1 MGATDAAQQGC
12 CKFMQA
18 VGVRQPSCSAA
29 PSQQAGLPALRCA
42 CLDSPAHA
50 SHRCHPAQ
58 TARLISDRDLQLLRR
73 FDKKDPAYQA
83 KLLEEVRMCPGCP
96 GSSRICLSA
105 CIVAPPPPPTSLLGG
120 ALSDNEQHETVLPR
134 HETCQ
139 CALLLPPL
147 QSGSSYIEAFLTVLK
162 NVTKDETVQYVLAL
176 VEQMLA
182 GALAGPRTLGCWP
195 A

>member
-1 MGATDAAQQGC
+1 
-12 CKFMQA
+12 MQA

-96 GSSRICLSA
+96 GSRLWSARIL
-105 CIVAPPPPPTSLLGG
+105 PPLTPTSLL
-120 ALSDNEQHETVLPR
+120 EER
-134 HETCQ
+134 
-139 CALLLPPL
+139 
-147 QSGSSYIEAFLTVLK
+147 
-162 NVTKDETVQYVLAL
+162 
-176 VEQMLA
+176 
-182 GALAGPRTLGCWP
+182 R
-195 A
+195 